1 MDTIVSSGDSG
12 NFSLGNSKVRAAH
25 WSDSKSYVDYQ
36 FSNWQNSNGRPVQG
50 SSATLMAGQDKALI
64 TVDSSS
70 SSQVSYRVQLS
81 SGSVA
86 KSYQVLASYSGSTV
100 SYTVKTL

>member
-1 MDTIVSSGDSG
+1 
-12 NFSLGNSKVRAAH
+12 
-25 WSDSKSYVDYQ
+25 
-36 FSNWQNSNGRPVQG
+36 
-50 SSATLMAGQDKALI
+50 MAGQDKALI
-64 TVDSSS
+64 TVESSS

-81 SGSVA
+81 SGGVA